1 MPSLA
6 SISAT
11 REVTMIQLRK
21 CGRYDAVWVN
31 LLKPCIRSSLSS
43 RAKMMAS
50 TVPKNRFISDMASV
64 LRIAFQNSL
73 SVKRKVN

>member
-1 MPSLA
+1 
-6 SISAT
+6 
-11 REVTMIQLRK
+11 MIQLRK

-31 LLKPCIRSSLSS
+31 FLKPCIRSSLSS

-50 TVPKNRFISDMASV
+50 TVPKNRFISDMARV

-73 SVKRKVN
+73 SVKRKINWSKPTNSEPA